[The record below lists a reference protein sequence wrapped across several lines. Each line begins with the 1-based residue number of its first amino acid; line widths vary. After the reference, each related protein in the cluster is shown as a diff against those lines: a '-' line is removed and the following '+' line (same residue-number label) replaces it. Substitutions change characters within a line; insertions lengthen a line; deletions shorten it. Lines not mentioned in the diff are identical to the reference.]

1 MHYLILSIVAVAL
14 GPVLAFL
21 AKKFNALSAL
31 DGFIITSIVGLVA
44 IHIVPEST
52 GHIGLWAIAFVLLG
66 MVGPSLIERNLHKQA
81 ANVHRFTFWLAVFG
95 LLVHA
100 LFDGIGLTQTR
111 QSTDHIG
118 SMLPF
123 AVLLHRLPV
132 GATLWWL
139 LHKKIGAAKTIVV
152 LVLLSVATALGYMSP
167 SWSTQLNPTVIS
179 IVQALVAG
187 SVLHVVLHQP
197 LMPKE
202 QNASEF
208 RAGLGAI
215 VGIAFVV
222 ILSALQSDSHQ
233 TMDHHNG
240 SSFLNLCLESAP
252 ALLFAFGI
260 SGFVYMLLPKLSNRW
275 LSGPTPSLESLK
287 GVAFGLPLPIC
298 SCGVVPLYRT
308 LVSQSVPATAAMAFL
323 VATPELGIDALIL
336 SMPLLGIEMT
346 IVRVSAAIVLAL
358 FIGIWVGR
366 KAKTLGSAI
375 KPSKAESSLSQS
387 NMSTKDK
394 ITAAFKFG
402 FGEIID
408 HTGPWLILGLVIAS
422 IIAPLLSG
430 SWLAELP
437 WGVDVVVFALLG
449 LPAYVCASGA
459 TPLVAVLLAQGVSP
473 GAGLAFLLAGP
484 ATNITTFGIL
494 TSLHGKKTAI
504 HFAAI
509 MALSAVTLGIAV
521 NAIAKNWITFT
532 IPMLNHHQH
541 GIFAYACLA
550 ILAIAFAFS
559 FLRQGPRGFIK
570 QITSPFES
578 LSEEDAHCCDH

>member
-1 MHYLILSIVAVAL
+1 M
-14 GPVLAFL
+14 
-21 AKKFNALSAL
+21 AKKFHALSAL

-44 IHIVPEST
+44 IHILPEST
-52 GHIGLWAIAFVLLG
+52 GHIGLWAIAAVLLG
-66 MVGPSLIERNLHKQA
+66 MLGPSLIEKNLHNQA
-81 ANVHRFTFWLAVFG
+81 ANVHRITFWLAVFG
-95 LLVHA
+95 LMVHA
-100 LFDGIGLTQTR
+100 FFDGIGLLQTS
-111 QSTDHIG
+111 QLSDGAH

-139 LHKKIGAAKTIVV
+139 LHKKIGKGKTIVA
-152 LVLLSVATALGYMSP
+152 LALLSAATGLGYLSP
-167 SWSTQLNPTVIS
+167 SWSVHFNPTIIS
-179 IVQALVAG
+179 LIQAFVAG

-197 LMPKE
+197 MLPEE
-202 QNASEF
+202 QGAPEF
-208 RAGLGAI
+208 RSGLGAI
-215 VGIAFVV
+215 VGMAFV
-222 ILSALQSDSHQ
+222 IIISAIQSDGAHRVEHENS
-233 TMDHHNG
+233 

-298 SCGVVPLYRT
+298 SCGVVPIYRT
-308 LVSQSVPATAAMAFL
+308 LVTQSVPATAAMAFL
-323 VATPELGIDALIL
+323 VATPELGVDALIL

-358 FIGIWVGR
+358 FTGLWVGR
-366 KAKTLGSAI
+366 KAQSLFQP
-375 KPSKAESSLSQS
+375 KPHAATAEAMNQEQR
-387 NMSTKDK
+387 STKEK
-394 ITAAFKFG
+394 IEAAFRFG
-402 FGEIID
+402 FGEVID

-422 IIAPLLSG
+422 IVAPFLGG
-430 SWLAELP
+430 SWLSQLP
-437 WGVDVVVFALLG
+437 WGLDVLVFALLG

-494 TSLHGKKTAI
+494 TSLHGKRTAM
-504 HFAAI
+504 HFAAV
-509 MALSAVTLGIAV
+509 MALSAVALGIAV
-521 NAIAKNWITFT
+521 NVLTKNWIKFS
-532 IPMLNHHQH
+532 IPMLHEHQH
-541 GIFAYACLA
+541 GFFAYACLG
-550 ILAIAFAFS
+550 ILAIAFSFS

-578 LSEEDAHCCDH
+578 LSSDEPHCCDH